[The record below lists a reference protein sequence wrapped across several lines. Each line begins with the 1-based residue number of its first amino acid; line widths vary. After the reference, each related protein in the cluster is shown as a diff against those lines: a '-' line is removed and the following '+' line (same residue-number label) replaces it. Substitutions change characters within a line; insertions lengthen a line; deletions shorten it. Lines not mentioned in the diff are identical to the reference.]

1 MKFHRKLSK
10 EGTIVSMCV
19 TGWKMADGDKCTC
32 KRAADMLPVFRR
44 YKIKNGAKTPINGYA
59 SFLFAF
65 PSGNNW

>member
-1 MKFHRKLSK
+1 MFEKKVNFLLTGRKCDDIIIK
-10 EGTIVSMCV
+10 Q
-19 TGWKMADGDKCTC
+19 
-32 KRAADMLPVFRR
+32 PVFRR